1 MMIVDNLLKGATLND
16 TGQRG
21 MHIAPKS
28 YAIRTVHATANP
40 EISSHSDTLV
50 FRVTLVSGIM
60 TLWGNSAPRW
70 SLCPWCMD
78 GAGYGAELSSITKPD

>member
-40 EISSHSDTLV
+40 EISSHSDTPGIQSHIGLRECDSLGEFCSAVEPLSLV
-50 FRVTLVSGIM
+50 HG
-60 TLWGNSAPRW
+60 W
-70 SLCPWCMD
+70 SRIRSRTFINHQ
-78 GAGYGAELSSITKPD
+78 A